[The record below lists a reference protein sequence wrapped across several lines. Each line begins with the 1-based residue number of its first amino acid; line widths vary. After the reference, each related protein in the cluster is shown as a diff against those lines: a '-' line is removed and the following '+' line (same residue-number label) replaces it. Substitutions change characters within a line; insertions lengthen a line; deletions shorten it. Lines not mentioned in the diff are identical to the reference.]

1 MDNDKG
7 DDEDDDDG
15 NQDQAKGT
23 TRQDLGPNN
32 DDDQDEPSSGPRPSS
47 GGLPQNLQTLLIP
60 NQCHL
65 HQHLK
70 EEAKKKWVQ
79 LVIWSW
85 EKMVDKSLSP
95 NYLLG
100 LAPFFPSVYAG
111 ENDMRFNY
119 AAINDA
125 AGAVVPA
132 YHCPQYE
139 GQHTADS
146 SSNFMNKMLEQ
157 HDEFLRMEEQQCKM
171 GCDHDDDQRPA
182 DLQSNHKPNEKLTSL
197 LQDSVDNSINDQL
210 QLHADSDYTDTFQ
223 KRKLPHNKYCT
234 SSREVEI
241 ADTEQTSDGEVGSH
255 AVLYS
260 LPKGGKQL
268 AAYANFLAEER
279 HWTVAIAGADD
290 QEDDDV
296 DNEYIAVQ
304 DREEKAMQM
313 DTGSWS
319 LESMMGSS
327 SPDQVISTPPT
338 ASSLRSEAVE
348 AANAN
353 RAMKAAELRNASMKQ
368 DKGARTSPAVNKEA
382 SNVQSKPWRRA
393 SLMEYM
399 RPAQIHKHLQLL
411 NPNYLQGPD
420 NNTRNRIA
428 DGHLC
433 SVCEREPT
441 DGQIILCRPCFLSAW
456 RQNKDIVDVGTSGSL
471 RLRIPPRS
479 IPTSSY
485 LKTCKL
491 PNEDSLYELAEEWV
505 QCDHC
510 DKWQHHICVLFN
522 PYLNKHNIKYY
533 CPMCS
538 LKKRSKELHGES
550 TAIRNDINLGAA
562 QWRAR
567 SLPSTSLSDHIESRL
582 YSQLQKERAER
593 EAYQGFAVSSQEVES
608 LKGLVVRVVAT
619 TDKVLSLNPRIFEV
633 IRTQMD
639 VQNWPSIPYR
649 SKMVMLFQDIGGVD
663 VCLFVMYVQEY
674 GSNECQGHRNHKFV
688 YIAYLDSVKYFEPA
702 NARTVHN
709 EALWTFVYHQILI
722 GYLEKF
728 KLRGFNACY
737 IWSSPPK
744 KGDSYILNCH
754 PSSQL
759 IPQPQKLCKWYMSMA
774 EKAKREG
781 VVSRYMSLFEHFFGR
796 GLAGPNI
803 LELPSFDGDFVP
815 HSVVGII
822 AGHYSNCNRTIRI
835 DELMAEVHNYDQ
847 PPSTD
852 VDPDPIMRGGPFDD
866 REEFLG
872 LCQQNKYQFDTL
884 RRAKHSS
891 MMILYYLH
899 RQQSRVAE
907 SKNLEALNDRRVTS
921 LLQGSVDNGIN
932 DQLQLHAGTYDSYI
946 VGDQALLHVP
956 LKVEPMATL
965 IQSPVDKSTSSY
977 TDSDY
982 TATFQKRKLPHNKYC
997 TSSREVKIADTEQT
1011 SNGEVG
1017 SHAVL
1022 YSLPKRGKQLAAY
1035 ANFLAEERHW
1045 TVAIAGADDQ
1055 EDDDVDNEYIAVQ
1068 HREEIAMQMDTGSWS
1083 LESMMGSSSPDQVIS
1098 TPPTASSGLRSEA
1111 VEAANADRA
1120 MKAAELRNASMKQDK
1135 GARTSPAVSKEASNV
1150 QSKLW
1155 RRASLMDYLRPAQI
1169 HKHLQL
1175 LNPNYLQ
1182 GPDNNTRNR
1191 IADGHLCSVCERG
1204 ILHFSPTP
1212 MFCNQCWGQVHL
1224 DRRL

>member
-1 MDNDKG
+1 
-7 DDEDDDDG
+7 
-15 NQDQAKGT
+15 
-23 TRQDLGPNN
+23 
-32 DDDQDEPSSGPRPSS
+32 
-47 GGLPQNLQTLLIP
+47 
-60 NQCHL
+60 
-65 HQHLK
+65 
-70 EEAKKKWVQ
+70 
-79 LVIWSW
+79 
-85 EKMVDKSLSP
+85 MVDKSLSP

-111 ENDMRFNY
+111 EEDMRFNY

-125 AGAVVPA
+125 AGAVAPA

-197 LQDSVDNSINDQL
+197 LQGSVDNSINDQL
-210 QLHADSDYTDTFQ
+210 QLHAGTYDSYIAGDQALLHVPLKVEPMATLIQSPVDKSTSSYTDSDYTATFR

-241 ADTEQTSDGEVGSH
+241 ADTQQTSDGEVGSH

-260 LPKGGKQL
+260 LPKRGKQL

-304 DREEKAMQM
+304 HREEKAMKM

-338 ASSLRSEAVE
+338 ASSGLRSEAVE
-348 AANAN
+348 AGNAD

-382 SNVQSKPWRRA
+382 SNVQSKLWRRA

-441 DGQIILCRPCFLSAW
+441 DGQIILCRPCFLLAW

-471 RLRIPPRS
+471 RLRISPRS

-491 PNEDSLYELAEEWV
+491 PNEDSLCELAEEVNEPWV

-533 CPMCS
+533 CPMCC

-582 YSQLQKERAER
+582 YSQLRKERAER
-593 EAYQGFAVSSQEVES
+593 EGYQGFAVSSQEVES
-608 LKGLVVRVVAT
+608 LKGLVVCVVET
-619 TDKVLSLNPRIFEV
+619 TDKVLSLNPRISEV
-633 IRTQMD
+633 IKTQMD
-639 VQNWPSIPYR
+639 NPFCFCHVSQ
-649 SKMVMLFQDIGGVD
+649 MVMLFQDIGGVD

-674 GSNECQGHRNHKFV
+674 GNNECQGHPNHKFV
-688 YIAYLDSVKYFEPA
+688 YIAYLDFVKYFEPA
-702 NARTVHN
+702 NARIVHN

-722 GYLEKF
+722 GYLEKC

-759 IPQPQKLCKWYMSMA
+759 IPQPQKLCKWYLSMA

-781 VVSRYMSLFEHFFGR
+781 VVSRYMSLFEHLFGR

-815 HSVVGII
+815 HSIVGII
-822 AGHYSNCNRTIRI
+822 AGHYSNSNRTIRL
-835 DELMAEVHNYDQ
+835 DELMAEV
-847 PPSTD
+847 
-852 VDPDPIMRGGPFDD
+852 IA
-866 REEFLG
+866 
-872 LCQQNKYQFDTL
+872 NKA
-884 RRAKHSS
+884 R
-891 MMILYYLH
+891 YL
-899 RQQSRVAE
+899 
-907 SKNLEALNDRRVTS
+907 
-921 LLQGSVDNGIN
+921 DN
-932 DQLQLHAGTYDSYI
+932 
-946 VGDQALLHVP
+946 
-956 LKVEPMATL
+956 
-965 IQSPVDKSTSSY
+965 
-977 TDSDY
+977 
-982 TATFQKRKLPHNKYC
+982 
-997 TSSREVKIADTEQT
+997 
-1011 SNGEVG
+1011 
-1017 SHAVL
+1017 
-1022 YSLPKRGKQLAAY
+1022 
-1035 ANFLAEERHW
+1035 
-1045 TVAIAGADDQ
+1045 
-1055 EDDDVDNEYIAVQ
+1055 
-1068 HREEIAMQMDTGSWS
+1068 
-1083 LESMMGSSSPDQVIS
+1083 
-1098 TPPTASSGLRSEA
+1098 
-1111 VEAANADRA
+1111 
-1120 MKAAELRNASMKQDK
+1120 
-1135 GARTSPAVSKEASNV
+1135 
-1150 QSKLW
+1150 
-1155 RRASLMDYLRPAQI
+1155 
-1169 HKHLQL
+1169 
-1175 LNPNYLQ
+1175 
-1182 GPDNNTRNR
+1182 
-1191 IADGHLCSVCERG
+1191 
-1204 ILHFSPTP
+1204 
-1212 MFCNQCWGQVHL
+1212 
-1224 DRRL
+1224 